1 MNAKAP
7 QTPISEAAAEAA
19 VTLKTLTLTNLYHER
34 LGVELFPLST
44 PPPF

>member
-7 QTPISEAAAEAA
+7 QTPISEAA